1 MKLAVAIPEPFM
13 WQNLVHFDVSP
24 LNLVVRGTVVYL
36 AVLLMLRI
44 SGKRQIGQMGA
55 TEFVSILLISNA
67 VQNAMNG
74 GDNSLSGGL
83 LLAVVL
89 IVLSVSI
96 AYLTYYSRTFTRIFE
111 GTPRLLVH
119 NGKAIPRALQKEL
132 LSVPEF
138 HVLLRKQGVHG
149 TKEIKSAVLEA
160 DGTLSII
167 RYSDL
172 PIASTPSSP
181 GTEAPPS

>member
-1 MKLAVAIPEPFM
+1 M
-13 WQNLVHFDVSP
+13 WQNLMHFDVAP
-24 LNLVVRGTVVYL
+24 LNLVVRATVVYL
-36 AVLLMLRI
+36 AVLIMLRI

-89 IVLSVSI
+89 IVLSYAIGFLVYRSK
-96 AYLTYYSRTFTRIFE
+96 TFSAVFE
-111 GTPRLLVH
+111 GTPRLIIH
-119 NGKAIPRALQKEL
+119 DGKVIHKALRKEL
-132 LSVPEF
+132 LSSSELK
-138 HVLLRKQGVHG
+138 VLLRKQGVHNFN
-149 TKEIKSAVLEA
+149 EVKSAVLEA

-167 RYSDL
+167 RHAD
-172 PIASTPSSP
+172 IAISGDKSM
-181 GTEAPPS
+181 